1 MGSRKGEDTPDR
13 KRRRMPYMAKIKR
26 EAPFSA
32 ADSREIYRACRRV
45 AAAAEHCSFAGWGKD
60 AGFLVYH
67 FTTWAKARAMQ
78 HWIDRSGIADRP
90 IPRMGPTNEEKAE
103 AERKLME
110 WALGSGAAREIV
122 QAYRRYTF
130 AGGGH
135 AGALCDAYNIAK
147 ELGCQRDGL
156 NDAVEYIIEWAQRNH
171 GEWFYRCKPP
181 EETPAE
187 VAKPIPA
194 AAVTPA
200 PIRAPAVNPLWRPT
214 F

>member
-1 MGSRKGEDTPDR
+1 MGRRKGEDTPDR

-26 EAPFSA
+26 EDPFSA
-32 ADSREIYRACRRV
+32 ADTREIYRTCRRI

-78 HWIDRSGIADRP
+78 HWIDRSGIARRP
-90 IPRMGPTNEEKAE
+90 IPRMGPTKEEKA
-103 AERKLME
+103 AKERELME

-122 QAYRRYTF
+122 QAYRRCVW
-130 AGGGH
+130 AGGAH
-135 AGALCDAYNIAK
+135 VSALLEAYQVAAEI
-147 ELGCQRDGL
+147 GCRRDGL
-156 NDAVEYIIEWAQRNH
+156 NDAVEHIIEWAKTNH
-171 GEWFYRCKPP
+171 AEWFHRCRPP
-181 EETPAE
+181 EEAPANPP
-187 VAKPIPA
+187 KPAPA

-200 PIRAPAVNPLWRPT
+200 PIKVPAVDPPWLPA